1 MYTFV
6 PKWPSLRIKQVLY
19 SIVTVLLTFLFLGR
33 IPFYKIFNSSYNAML
48 INGKNDDISAI
59 VNTAINEYNALMYI
73 VGAVV
78 LSAALCWF
86 LVRFLGWGAKKYS
99 DYVGNDLSGSDQ
111 LSASEQ
117 VSCPTWY
124 PKTKKT
130 QWMTGI
136 GLTVAIGVLGL
147 FFRFGGAFSY
157 TNSINWES
165 AARFLE
171 EAKYVSGMDTGAVYV
186 ENKPDYLDKL
196 VEDYELK
203 IYSDQEAFYDAID
216 AVYIVVEPKYQ
227 FQAIMNALKHKK
239 HVLVEFPILVT
250 DEQLQEITDLADA
263 NGCIFMEGLKTAY
276 TPAFGK
282 LIALAKSGIIG
293 NILSVDANFTQIL
306 GKQLAEQIRLV
317 DGGSVNALASYPFL
331 AFVKFLGLEYKDIQ
345 FFSRNDDKG
354 LDMFTKI
361 LVSYENAVATSNVA
375 ISGKSEGDM
384 IISGDKGYIYV
395 PAPWWKTEYFEVRF
409 EDLNMNRKYF
419 YKFDGEGLRYEISE
433 FIQCILNKKNSIL
446 LTIEEIRAITKM
458 INQFNVAN
466 KVTF

>member
-1 MYTFV
+1 MKKVITYGTYDLFHEGHYNLLKNAKALGDYLIV
-6 PKWPSLRIKQVLY
+6 GVTSGDFDKNRGKLNVRDSLMTRIKHVEETGFADEIIIEEYFGQ
-19 SIVTVLLTFLFLGR
+19 
-33 IPFYKIFNSSYNAML
+33 KI
-48 INGKNDDISAI
+48 DDIKKYDVDIFTVGSDWKGHFDYL
-59 VNTAINEYNALMYI
+59 NEYCEVIYLDRTKGISSTEIRNRNTI
-73 VGAVV
+73 K
-78 LSAALCWF
+78 
-86 LVRFLGWGAKKYS
+86 LGCHG
-99 DYVGNDLSGSDQ
+99 V
-111 LSASEQ
+111 EQ
-117 VSCPTWY
+117 VT
-124 PKTKKT
+124 
-130 QWMTGI
+130 
-136 GLTVAIGVLGL
+136 
-147 FFRFGGAFSY
+147 
-157 TNSINWES
+157 
-165 AARFLE
+165 ARFLE

-186 ENKPDYLDKL
+186 ENKPDYLDKF

-203 IYSDQEAFYDAID
+203 VYPDQEAFYDAID

-250 DEQLQEITDLADA
+250 DEQLQEITDLADD

-331 AFVKFLGLEYKDIQ
+331 AFVKFLGLDYKDIQ

>member
-1 MYTFV
+1 MKKVITYGTYDLFHEGHYNLLKNAKALGDYLIV
-6 PKWPSLRIKQVLY
+6 GVTSGDFDKNRGKLNVRDSLMTRIKHVEETGFADE
-19 SIVTVLLTFLFLGR
+19 IVIEEYFGQ
-33 IPFYKIFNSSYNAML
+33 KI
-48 INGKNDDISAI
+48 DDIKKYDVDIFTVGSDWKGHFDYL
-59 VNTAINEYNALMYI
+59 NEYCEVIYLDRTKGISSTEIRNTNTI
-73 VGAVV
+73 K
-78 LSAALCWF
+78 
-86 LVRFLGWGAKKYS
+86 LGCHG
-99 DYVGNDLSGSDQ
+99 V
-111 LSASEQ
+111 EQ
-117 VSCPTWY
+117 VT
-124 PKTKKT
+124 
-130 QWMTGI
+130 
-136 GLTVAIGVLGL
+136 
-147 FFRFGGAFSY
+147 
-157 TNSINWES
+157 
-165 AARFLE
+165 ARFLE

-203 IYSDQEAFYDAID
+203 VYPDQEAFYDAID

-250 DEQLQEITDLADA
+250 DEQLQEITDLADV

-331 AFVKFLGLEYKDIQ
+331 AFVKFLGLDYKDIQ

>member
-1 MYTFV
+1 MKKVITYGTYDLFHEGHYNLLKNAKALGDYLIV
-6 PKWPSLRIKQVLY
+6 GVTSGDFDKNRGKLNVRDSLMTRIKHVEETGFADEIIIEEYFGQ
-19 SIVTVLLTFLFLGR
+19 
-33 IPFYKIFNSSYNAML
+33 KI
-48 INGKNDDISAI
+48 DDIKKYDVDIFTVGSDWKGHFDYL
-59 VNTAINEYNALMYI
+59 NEYCEVIYLDRTKGISSTEIRNTNTI
-73 VGAVV
+73 K
-78 LSAALCWF
+78 
-86 LVRFLGWGAKKYS
+86 LGCHG
-99 DYVGNDLSGSDQ
+99 V
-111 LSASEQ
+111 EQ
-117 VSCPTWY
+117 VT
-124 PKTKKT
+124 
-130 QWMTGI
+130 
-136 GLTVAIGVLGL
+136 
-147 FFRFGGAFSY
+147 
-157 TNSINWES
+157 
-165 AARFLE
+165 ARFLE

-186 ENKPDYLDKL
+186 ENKPDYLDKF

-203 IYSDQEAFYDAID
+203 IYPDQEAFYNAID

-250 DEQLQEITDLADA
+250 DEQLQEITDLADV

-331 AFVKFLGLEYKDIQ
+331 AFVKFLGLDYKDIQ

>member
-1 MYTFV
+1 MKKVITYGTYDLFHEGHYNLLKNAKALGDYLIV
-6 PKWPSLRIKQVLY
+6 GVTSGDFDKNRGKLNVRDSLMTRIKHVEETGFADEIIIEEYFGQ
-19 SIVTVLLTFLFLGR
+19 
-33 IPFYKIFNSSYNAML
+33 KI
-48 INGKNDDISAI
+48 DDIKKYDVDIFTVGSDWKGHFDYL
-59 VNTAINEYNALMYI
+59 NEYCEVIYLDRTKGISSTEIRNSNTI
-73 VGAVV
+73 K
-78 LSAALCWF
+78 
-86 LVRFLGWGAKKYS
+86 LGCHG
-99 DYVGNDLSGSDQ
+99 V
-111 LSASEQ
+111 EQ
-117 VSCPTWY
+117 VT
-124 PKTKKT
+124 
-130 QWMTGI
+130 
-136 GLTVAIGVLGL
+136 
-147 FFRFGGAFSY
+147 
-157 TNSINWES
+157 
-165 AARFLE
+165 ARFLE

-186 ENKPDYLDKL
+186 ENKPDYLDKF

-203 IYSDQEAFYDAID
+203 IYPDQEAFYDAID

-263 NGCIFMEGLKTAY
+263 NGCIFIEGLKTAY

-331 AFVKFLGLEYKDIQ
+331 AFVKFLGLDYKDIQ

>member
-1 MYTFV
+1 MKKVITYGTYDLFHEGHYNLLKNAKALGDYLIV
-6 PKWPSLRIKQVLY
+6 GVTSGDFDKNRGKLNVRDSLMTRIKNVEETGFADEIIIEEYFGQ
-19 SIVTVLLTFLFLGR
+19 
-33 IPFYKIFNSSYNAML
+33 KI
-48 INGKNDDISAI
+48 DDIKKYDVDIFTVGSDWKGHFDYL
-59 VNTAINEYNALMYI
+59 NEYCEVIYLDRTKGISSTEIRNTNTI
-73 VGAVV
+73 K
-78 LSAALCWF
+78 
-86 LVRFLGWGAKKYS
+86 LGCHG
-99 DYVGNDLSGSDQ
+99 V
-111 LSASEQ
+111 EQ
-117 VSCPTWY
+117 VT
-124 PKTKKT
+124 
-130 QWMTGI
+130 
-136 GLTVAIGVLGL
+136 
-147 FFRFGGAFSY
+147 
-157 TNSINWES
+157 
-165 AARFLE
+165 ARFLE

-203 IYSDQEAFYDAID
+203 VYPDQEAFYDAID

-331 AFVKFLGLEYKDIQ
+331 AFVKFLGLDYKDIQ
-345 FFSRNDDKG
+345 FFSRNDDQG

-384 IISGDKGYIYV
+384 IISGDKGYIYI

>member
-1 MYTFV
+1 MKKVITYGTYDLFHEGHYNLLKNAKALGDYLIV
-6 PKWPSLRIKQVLY
+6 GVTSGDFDKNRGKLNVRDSLMTRIKHVEETGFADEIIIEEYFGQ
-19 SIVTVLLTFLFLGR
+19 
-33 IPFYKIFNSSYNAML
+33 KI
-48 INGKNDDISAI
+48 DDIKKYDVDIFTVGSDWKGHFDYL
-59 VNTAINEYNALMYI
+59 NEYCEVIYLDRTKGISSTEIRNTNTI
-73 VGAVV
+73 K
-78 LSAALCWF
+78 
-86 LVRFLGWGAKKYS
+86 LGCHG
-99 DYVGNDLSGSDQ
+99 V
-111 LSASEQ
+111 EQ
-117 VSCPTWY
+117 VT
-124 PKTKKT
+124 
-130 QWMTGI
+130 
-136 GLTVAIGVLGL
+136 
-147 FFRFGGAFSY
+147 
-157 TNSINWES
+157 
-165 AARFLE
+165 ARFLE

-203 IYSDQEAFYDAID
+203 IYPDQEAFYNAID

-250 DEQLQEITDLADA
+250 DEQLQEITDLADV

-331 AFVKFLGLEYKDIQ
+331 AFVKFLGLDYKDIQ

>member
-1 MYTFV
+1 MKKVITYGNYDLFHEGHYNLLKNAKALGDYLIVGVTSGDFDKNRGKLNV
-6 PKWPSLRIKQVLY
+6 RDSLMTRIKHVEETGFADEIIIEEYFGQ
-19 SIVTVLLTFLFLGR
+19 
-33 IPFYKIFNSSYNAML
+33 KI
-48 INGKNDDISAI
+48 DDIKKYDVDIFTVGSDWKGHFDYL
-59 VNTAINEYNALMYI
+59 NEYCEVIYLDRTKGISSTEIRNTNTI
-73 VGAVV
+73 K
-78 LSAALCWF
+78 
-86 LVRFLGWGAKKYS
+86 LGCHG
-99 DYVGNDLSGSDQ
+99 V
-111 LSASEQ
+111 EQ
-117 VSCPTWY
+117 VT
-124 PKTKKT
+124 
-130 QWMTGI
+130 
-136 GLTVAIGVLGL
+136 
-147 FFRFGGAFSY
+147 
-157 TNSINWES
+157 
-165 AARFLE
+165 ARFLD

-250 DEQLQEITDLADA
+250 DEQLQEITDLADV

-361 LVSYENAVATSNVA
+361 LVSYENAVASSNVA

-384 IISGDKGYIYV
+384 VISGDKGYIYV

>member
-1 MYTFV
+1 MKKVITYGTYDLFHEGHYNLLKNAKALGDYLIV
-6 PKWPSLRIKQVLY
+6 GVTSGDFDKNRGKLNVRDSLMTRIKHVEETGFADEIIIEEYFGQ
-19 SIVTVLLTFLFLGR
+19 
-33 IPFYKIFNSSYNAML
+33 KI
-48 INGKNDDISAI
+48 DDIKKYDVDIFTVGSDWKGHFDYL
-59 VNTAINEYNALMYI
+59 NEYCEVIYLDRTKGISSTEIRNTNTI
-73 VGAVV
+73 K
-78 LSAALCWF
+78 
-86 LVRFLGWGAKKYS
+86 LGCHG
-99 DYVGNDLSGSDQ
+99 V
-111 LSASEQ
+111 EQ
-117 VSCPTWY
+117 VT
-124 PKTKKT
+124 
-130 QWMTGI
+130 
-136 GLTVAIGVLGL
+136 
-147 FFRFGGAFSY
+147 
-157 TNSINWES
+157 
-165 AARFLE
+165 ARFLE

-186 ENKPDYLDKL
+186 ENKPDYLDKF

-203 IYSDQEAFYDAID
+203 IYPDQEAFYDAID

-263 NGCIFMEGLKTAY
+263 NGCIFIEGLKTAY

-331 AFVKFLGLEYKDIQ
+331 AFVKFLGLDYKDIQ

>member
-1 MYTFV
+1 MKKVITYGTYDLFHEGHYNLLKNAKALGDYLIV
-6 PKWPSLRIKQVLY
+6 GVTSGDFDKNRGKLNVRDSLMTRIKNVEETGFADEIIIEEYFGQ
-19 SIVTVLLTFLFLGR
+19 
-33 IPFYKIFNSSYNAML
+33 KI
-48 INGKNDDISAI
+48 DDIKKYDVDIFTVGSDWKGHFDYL
-59 VNTAINEYNALMYI
+59 NEYCEVIYLDRTKGISSTEIRNTNTI
-73 VGAVV
+73 K
-78 LSAALCWF
+78 
-86 LVRFLGWGAKKYS
+86 LGCHG
-99 DYVGNDLSGSDQ
+99 V
-111 LSASEQ
+111 EQ
-117 VSCPTWY
+117 VT
-124 PKTKKT
+124 T
-130 QWMTGI
+130 
-136 GLTVAIGVLGL
+136 
-147 FFRFGGAFSY
+147 
-157 TNSINWES
+157 
-165 AARFLE
+165 RFLE

-203 IYSDQEAFYDAID
+203 IYPDQEAFYDAID

-331 AFVKFLGLEYKDIQ
+331 AFVKFLGLDYKDIQ

>member
-1 MYTFV
+1 MKKVITYGTYDLFHEGHYNLLKNAKALGDYLIV
-6 PKWPSLRIKQVLY
+6 GVTSGDFDKNRGKLNVRDSLMTRIKNVEETGFADEIIIEEYFGQ
-19 SIVTVLLTFLFLGR
+19 
-33 IPFYKIFNSSYNAML
+33 KI
-48 INGKNDDISAI
+48 DDIKKYDVDIFTVGSDWKGHFDYL
-59 VNTAINEYNALMYI
+59 NEYCEVIYLDRTKGISSTEIRNTNTI
-73 VGAVV
+73 K
-78 LSAALCWF
+78 
-86 LVRFLGWGAKKYS
+86 LGCHG
-99 DYVGNDLSGSDQ
+99 V
-111 LSASEQ
+111 EQ
-117 VSCPTWY
+117 VT
-124 PKTKKT
+124 
-130 QWMTGI
+130 
-136 GLTVAIGVLGL
+136 
-147 FFRFGGAFSY
+147 
-157 TNSINWES
+157 
-165 AARFLE
+165 ARFLE

-186 ENKPDYLDKL
+186 KNKPDYLDKL

-203 IYSDQEAFYDAID
+203 IYPDQEAFYDAID

-331 AFVKFLGLEYKDIQ
+331 AFVKFLGLDYKDIQ
-345 FFSRNDDKG
+345 FFSRNDDQG

>member
-1 MYTFV
+1 MKKVITYGTYDLFHEGHYNLLKNAKALGDYLIV
-6 PKWPSLRIKQVLY
+6 GVTSGDFDKNRGKLNVRDSLMTRIKHVEETGFADEIIIEEYFGQ
-19 SIVTVLLTFLFLGR
+19 
-33 IPFYKIFNSSYNAML
+33 KI
-48 INGKNDDISAI
+48 DDIKKYDVDIFTVGSDWKGHFDYL
-59 VNTAINEYNALMYI
+59 NEYCEVIYLDRTKGISSTEIRNTNTI
-73 VGAVV
+73 K
-78 LSAALCWF
+78 
-86 LVRFLGWGAKKYS
+86 LGCHG
-99 DYVGNDLSGSDQ
+99 V
-111 LSASEQ
+111 EQ
-117 VSCPTWY
+117 VT
-124 PKTKKT
+124 
-130 QWMTGI
+130 
-136 GLTVAIGVLGL
+136 
-147 FFRFGGAFSY
+147 
-157 TNSINWES
+157 
-165 AARFLE
+165 ARFLE

-203 IYSDQEAFYDAID
+203 IYPDQEAFYDAID

-331 AFVKFLGLEYKDIQ
+331 AFVKFLGLDYKDIQ

-361 LVSYENAVATSNVA
+361 LVSYEHAVATSNVA

-419 YKFDGEGLRYEISE
+419 YKFDGEGLRYEIAE
-433 FIQCILNKKNSIL
+433 FIQCILNNKNSIL

>member
-1 MYTFV
+1 MKKVITYGTYDLFHEGHYNLLKNAKALGDYLIV
-6 PKWPSLRIKQVLY
+6 GVTSGDFDKNRGKLNVRDSLMTRIKHVEETGFADEIIIEEYFGQ
-19 SIVTVLLTFLFLGR
+19 
-33 IPFYKIFNSSYNAML
+33 KI
-48 INGKNDDISAI
+48 DDIKKYDVDIFTVGSDWKGHFDYL
-59 VNTAINEYNALMYI
+59 NEYCEVIYLDRTKGISSTEIRNTNTI
-73 VGAVV
+73 K
-78 LSAALCWF
+78 
-86 LVRFLGWGAKKYS
+86 LGCHG
-99 DYVGNDLSGSDQ
+99 V
-111 LSASEQ
+111 EQ
-117 VSCPTWY
+117 VT
-124 PKTKKT
+124 
-130 QWMTGI
+130 
-136 GLTVAIGVLGL
+136 
-147 FFRFGGAFSY
+147 
-157 TNSINWES
+157 
-165 AARFLE
+165 ARFLE

-186 ENKPDYLDKL
+186 ENKPDYLDKF

-203 IYSDQEAFYDAID
+203 VYPDQEAFYDAID

-331 AFVKFLGLEYKDIQ
+331 AFVKFLGLDYKDIQ

-354 LDMFTKI
+354 IDMFTKI

>member
-1 MYTFV
+1 MKKVITYGTYDLFHEGHYNLLKNAKALGDYLIV
-6 PKWPSLRIKQVLY
+6 GVTSGDFDKNRGKLNVRDSLMTRIKNVEETGFADEIIIEEYFGQ
-19 SIVTVLLTFLFLGR
+19 
-33 IPFYKIFNSSYNAML
+33 KI
-48 INGKNDDISAI
+48 DDIKKYDVDIFTVGSDWKGHFDYL
-59 VNTAINEYNALMYI
+59 NEYCEVIYLDRTKGISSTEIRNTNTI
-73 VGAVV
+73 K
-78 LSAALCWF
+78 
-86 LVRFLGWGAKKYS
+86 LGCHGI
-99 DYVGNDLSGSDQ
+99 
-111 LSASEQ
+111 EQ
-117 VSCPTWY
+117 VT
-124 PKTKKT
+124 
-130 QWMTGI
+130 
-136 GLTVAIGVLGL
+136 
-147 FFRFGGAFSY
+147 
-157 TNSINWES
+157 
-165 AARFLE
+165 ARFLE
-171 EAKYVSGMDTGAVYV
+171 EAKYVSGMDIGVVYV
-186 ENKPDYLDKL
+186 EDKPDYLDKL

-203 IYSDQEAFYDAID
+203 VYPDQEAFYNAID

-227 FQAIMNALKHKK
+227 FDAIIQALKHKK

-354 LDMFTKI
+354 IDMFTKI

>member
-1 MYTFV
+1 MKKVITYGTYDLFHEGHYNLLKNAKALGDYLIV
-6 PKWPSLRIKQVLY
+6 GVTSGDFDKTRGKLNVRDSLMTRIKHVEETGFADEIIIEEYFGQ
-19 SIVTVLLTFLFLGR
+19 
-33 IPFYKIFNSSYNAML
+33 KI
-48 INGKNDDISAI
+48 DDIKKYDVDIFTVGSDWKGHFDYL
-59 VNTAINEYNALMYI
+59 NEYCEVIYLDRTKGISSTEIRNTNTI
-73 VGAVV
+73 K
-78 LSAALCWF
+78 
-86 LVRFLGWGAKKYS
+86 LGCHG
-99 DYVGNDLSGSDQ
+99 V
-111 LSASEQ
+111 EQ
-117 VSCPTWY
+117 VT
-124 PKTKKT
+124 
-130 QWMTGI
+130 
-136 GLTVAIGVLGL
+136 
-147 FFRFGGAFSY
+147 
-157 TNSINWES
+157 
-165 AARFLE
+165 ARFLE
-171 EAKYVSGMDTGAVYV
+171 EAKYVSGMDIGAVYV

-203 IYSDQEAFYDAID
+203 IYPDQEAFYDAID

-331 AFVKFLGLEYKDIQ
+331 AFVKFLGLDYKDIQ

>member
-1 MYTFV
+1 MKKVITYGTYDLFHEGHYNLLKNAKALGDYLIV
-6 PKWPSLRIKQVLY
+6 GVTSGDFDKNRGKLNVRDSLMTRIKHVEETGFADEIIIEEYFGQ
-19 SIVTVLLTFLFLGR
+19 
-33 IPFYKIFNSSYNAML
+33 KI
-48 INGKNDDISAI
+48 DDIKKYDVDIFTVGSDWKGHFDYL
-59 VNTAINEYNALMYI
+59 NEYCEVIYLDRTKGISSTEIRNTNTI
-73 VGAVV
+73 K
-78 LSAALCWF
+78 
-86 LVRFLGWGAKKYS
+86 LGCHG
-99 DYVGNDLSGSDQ
+99 V
-111 LSASEQ
+111 EQ
-117 VSCPTWY
+117 VT
-124 PKTKKT
+124 
-130 QWMTGI
+130 
-136 GLTVAIGVLGL
+136 
-147 FFRFGGAFSY
+147 
-157 TNSINWES
+157 
-165 AARFLE
+165 ARFLE

-196 VEDYELK
+196 VEDYDLK
-203 IYSDQEAFYDAID
+203 VYPDQEAFYDAID
-216 AVYIVVEPKYQ
+216 AVYIVMEPKYQ

-250 DEQLQEITDLADA
+250 DEQLQAITELADA

-331 AFVKFLGLEYKDIQ
+331 AFVKFLGLDYKDIQ
-345 FFSRNDDKG
+345 FFSHNDDKG
-354 LDMFTKI
+354 IDMFTKI

>member
-1 MYTFV
+1 MKKVITYGTYDLFHEGHYNLLKNAKALGDYLIV
-6 PKWPSLRIKQVLY
+6 GVTSGDFDKNRGKLNVRDSLMTRIKNVEETGFADEIIIEEYFGQ
-19 SIVTVLLTFLFLGR
+19 
-33 IPFYKIFNSSYNAML
+33 KI
-48 INGKNDDISAI
+48 DDIKKYDVDIFTVGSDWKGHFDYL
-59 VNTAINEYNALMYI
+59 NEYCEVIYLDRTKGISSTEIRNTNTI
-73 VGAVV
+73 K
-78 LSAALCWF
+78 
-86 LVRFLGWGAKKYS
+86 LGCHG
-99 DYVGNDLSGSDQ
+99 V
-111 LSASEQ
+111 EQ
-117 VSCPTWY
+117 VT
-124 PKTKKT
+124 
-130 QWMTGI
+130 
-136 GLTVAIGVLGL
+136 
-147 FFRFGGAFSY
+147 
-157 TNSINWES
+157 
-165 AARFLE
+165 ARFLE

-186 ENKPDYLDKL
+186 KNKPDYLDKL

-203 IYSDQEAFYDAID
+203 IYPDQEAFYNAID

-250 DEQLQEITDLADA
+250 DEQLQEITDLADV

-331 AFVKFLGLEYKDIQ
+331 AFVKFLGLDYKDIQ
-345 FFSRNDDKG
+345 FFSRNDDQG

>member
-1 MYTFV
+1 MKKVITYGTYDLFHEGHYNLLKNAKALGDYLIV
-6 PKWPSLRIKQVLY
+6 GVTSGDFDKNRGKLNVRDSLMTRIKNVEETGFADEIIIEEYFGQ
-19 SIVTVLLTFLFLGR
+19 
-33 IPFYKIFNSSYNAML
+33 KI
-48 INGKNDDISAI
+48 DDIKKYDVDIFTVGSDWKGHFDYL
-59 VNTAINEYNALMYI
+59 NEYCEVIYLDRTKGISSTEIRNTNTI
-73 VGAVV
+73 K
-78 LSAALCWF
+78 
-86 LVRFLGWGAKKYS
+86 LGCHG
-99 DYVGNDLSGSDQ
+99 V
-111 LSASEQ
+111 EQ
-117 VSCPTWY
+117 VT
-124 PKTKKT
+124 
-130 QWMTGI
+130 
-136 GLTVAIGVLGL
+136 
-147 FFRFGGAFSY
+147 
-157 TNSINWES
+157 
-165 AARFLE
+165 ARFLD

-203 IYSDQEAFYDAID
+203 VYPDQETFYDAID

-331 AFVKFLGLEYKDIQ
+331 AFVKFLGLDYKDIQ
-345 FFSRNDDKG
+345 FFSRNDDQG

>member
-1 MYTFV
+1 MKKVITYGTYDLFHEGHYNLLKNAKALGDYLIV
-6 PKWPSLRIKQVLY
+6 GVTSGDFDKNRAKLNVRDSLMTRIKHVEETGFADEIIIEEYFGQ
-19 SIVTVLLTFLFLGR
+19 
-33 IPFYKIFNSSYNAML
+33 KI
-48 INGKNDDISAI
+48 DDIKKYDVDIFTVGSDWKGHFDYL
-59 VNTAINEYNALMYI
+59 NEYCEVIYLDRTKGISSTEIRNTNTI
-73 VGAVV
+73 K
-78 LSAALCWF
+78 
-86 LVRFLGWGAKKYS
+86 LGCHG
-99 DYVGNDLSGSDQ
+99 V
-111 LSASEQ
+111 EQ
-117 VSCPTWY
+117 VT
-124 PKTKKT
+124 
-130 QWMTGI
+130 
-136 GLTVAIGVLGL
+136 
-147 FFRFGGAFSY
+147 
-157 TNSINWES
+157 
-165 AARFLE
+165 ARFLE

-186 ENKPDYLDKL
+186 ENKPDYLDKF

-203 IYSDQEAFYDAID
+203 IYPDQEAFYDAID

-263 NGCIFMEGLKTAY
+263 NGCIFIEGLKTAY

-331 AFVKFLGLEYKDIQ
+331 AFVKFLGLDYKDIQ

>member
-1 MYTFV
+1 MKKVITYGTYDLFHEGHYNLLKNAKALGDYLIV
-6 PKWPSLRIKQVLY
+6 GVTSGDFDKNRGKLNVRDSLMTRIKHVEETGFADEIIIEEYFGQ
-19 SIVTVLLTFLFLGR
+19 
-33 IPFYKIFNSSYNAML
+33 KI
-48 INGKNDDISAI
+48 DDIKKYDVDIFTVGSDWKGHFDYL
-59 VNTAINEYNALMYI
+59 NEYCEVIYLDRTKGISSTEIRNTNTI
-73 VGAVV
+73 K
-78 LSAALCWF
+78 
-86 LVRFLGWGAKKYS
+86 LGCHG
-99 DYVGNDLSGSDQ
+99 V
-111 LSASEQ
+111 EQ
-117 VSCPTWY
+117 VT
-124 PKTKKT
+124 
-130 QWMTGI
+130 
-136 GLTVAIGVLGL
+136 
-147 FFRFGGAFSY
+147 
-157 TNSINWES
+157 
-165 AARFLE
+165 ARFLD

-186 ENKPDYLDKL
+186 ENKPDYLDKF

-203 IYSDQEAFYDAID
+203 IYPDQEAFYDAID

-263 NGCIFMEGLKTAY
+263 NGCIFIEGLKTAY

-331 AFVKFLGLEYKDIQ
+331 AFVKFLGLDYKDIQ

>member
-1 MYTFV
+1 MKKVITYGTYDLFHEGHYNLLKNAKALGDYLIV
-6 PKWPSLRIKQVLY
+6 GVTSGDFDKNRGKLNVRDSLMTRIKHVEETGFADE
-19 SIVTVLLTFLFLGR
+19 IVIEEYFGQ
-33 IPFYKIFNSSYNAML
+33 KI
-48 INGKNDDISAI
+48 DDIKKYDVDIFTVGSDWKGHFDYL
-59 VNTAINEYNALMYI
+59 NEYCEVIYLDRTKGISSTEIRNTNTI
-73 VGAVV
+73 K
-78 LSAALCWF
+78 
-86 LVRFLGWGAKKYS
+86 LGCHG
-99 DYVGNDLSGSDQ
+99 V
-111 LSASEQ
+111 EQ
-117 VSCPTWY
+117 VT
-124 PKTKKT
+124 
-130 QWMTGI
+130 
-136 GLTVAIGVLGL
+136 
-147 FFRFGGAFSY
+147 
-157 TNSINWES
+157 
-165 AARFLE
+165 ARFLE

-203 IYSDQEAFYDAID
+203 VYPDQEELYDAID

-227 FQAIMNALKHKK
+227 FQAIMNALKHNK

-331 AFVKFLGLEYKDIQ
+331 AFVKFLGLDYKDIQ

-395 PAPWWKTEYFEVRF
+395 SAPWWKTEYFEVRF

>member
-1 MYTFV
+1 MKKVITYGTYDLFHEGHYNLLKNAKALGDYLIV
-6 PKWPSLRIKQVLY
+6 GVTSGDFDKNRGKLNVRDSLMTRIKHVEETGFADEIIIEEYFGQ
-19 SIVTVLLTFLFLGR
+19 
-33 IPFYKIFNSSYNAML
+33 KI
-48 INGKNDDISAI
+48 DDIKKYDVDIFTVGSDWKGHFDYL
-59 VNTAINEYNALMYI
+59 NEYCEVIYLDRTKGISSTEIRNTNTI
-73 VGAVV
+73 K
-78 LSAALCWF
+78 
-86 LVRFLGWGAKKYS
+86 LGCHG
-99 DYVGNDLSGSDQ
+99 V
-111 LSASEQ
+111 EQ
-117 VSCPTWY
+117 VT
-124 PKTKKT
+124 
-130 QWMTGI
+130 
-136 GLTVAIGVLGL
+136 
-147 FFRFGGAFSY
+147 
-157 TNSINWES
+157 
-165 AARFLE
+165 ARFLD

-203 IYSDQEAFYDAID
+203 VYPDQEAFYDAID

-263 NGCIFMEGLKTAY
+263 NGCIFIEGLKTAY

-331 AFVKFLGLEYKDIQ
+331 AFVKFLGLDYKDIQ
-345 FFSRNDDKG
+345 FFSRNDDQG

>member
-1 MYTFV
+1 MKKVITYGTYDLFHEGHYNLLKNAKALGDYLIV
-6 PKWPSLRIKQVLY
+6 GVTSGDFDKNRGKLNVRDSLMTRIKHVEETGFADEIIIEEYFGQ
-19 SIVTVLLTFLFLGR
+19 
-33 IPFYKIFNSSYNAML
+33 KI
-48 INGKNDDISAI
+48 DDIKKYDVDIFTVGSDWKGHFDYL
-59 VNTAINEYNALMYI
+59 NEYCEVIYLDRTKGISSTEIRNTNTI
-73 VGAVV
+73 K
-78 LSAALCWF
+78 
-86 LVRFLGWGAKKYS
+86 LGCHG
-99 DYVGNDLSGSDQ
+99 V
-111 LSASEQ
+111 EQ
-117 VSCPTWY
+117 VT
-124 PKTKKT
+124 
-130 QWMTGI
+130 
-136 GLTVAIGVLGL
+136 
-147 FFRFGGAFSY
+147 
-157 TNSINWES
+157 
-165 AARFLE
+165 ARFLE
-171 EAKYVSGMDTGAVYV
+171 EAKYVSGMDIGAVYL

-203 IYSDQEAFYDAID
+203 IYPDQEAFYDAID

-331 AFVKFLGLEYKDIQ
+331 AFVKFLGLDYKDIQ

>member
-1 MYTFV
+1 MKKVITYGTYDLFHEGHYNLLKNAKALGDYLIV
-6 PKWPSLRIKQVLY
+6 GVTSGDFDKNRGKLNVRDSLMTRIKNVEETGFADEIIIEEYFGQ
-19 SIVTVLLTFLFLGR
+19 
-33 IPFYKIFNSSYNAML
+33 KI
-48 INGKNDDISAI
+48 DDIKKYDVDIFTVGSDWKGHFDYL
-59 VNTAINEYNALMYI
+59 NEYCEVIYLDRTKGISSTEIRNTNTI
-73 VGAVV
+73 K
-78 LSAALCWF
+78 
-86 LVRFLGWGAKKYS
+86 LGCHG
-99 DYVGNDLSGSDQ
+99 V
-111 LSASEQ
+111 EQ
-117 VSCPTWY
+117 VT
-124 PKTKKT
+124 
-130 QWMTGI
+130 
-136 GLTVAIGVLGL
+136 
-147 FFRFGGAFSY
+147 
-157 TNSINWES
+157 
-165 AARFLE
+165 ARFLE

-186 ENKPDYLDKL
+186 KNKPDYLDKL

-203 IYSDQEAFYDAID
+203 IYPDQEAFYNAID

-250 DEQLQEITDLADA
+250 DEQLQEITDLADV

-331 AFVKFLGLEYKDIQ
+331 AFVKFLGLDYKDIQ

-384 IISGDKGYIYV
+384 IISGDKGYIYF

>member
-1 MYTFV
+1 MKKVITYGTYDLFHEGHYNLLKNAKALGDYLIV
-6 PKWPSLRIKQVLY
+6 GVTSGDFDKNRGKLNVRDSLMTRIKNVEETGFADEIIIEEYFGQ
-19 SIVTVLLTFLFLGR
+19 
-33 IPFYKIFNSSYNAML
+33 KI
-48 INGKNDDISAI
+48 DDIKKYDVDIFTVGSDWKGHFDYL
-59 VNTAINEYNALMYI
+59 NEYCEVIYLDRTKGISSTEIRNTNTI
-73 VGAVV
+73 K
-78 LSAALCWF
+78 
-86 LVRFLGWGAKKYS
+86 LGCHG
-99 DYVGNDLSGSDQ
+99 V
-111 LSASEQ
+111 EQ
-117 VSCPTWY
+117 VT
-124 PKTKKT
+124 
-130 QWMTGI
+130 
-136 GLTVAIGVLGL
+136 
-147 FFRFGGAFSY
+147 
-157 TNSINWES
+157 
-165 AARFLE
+165 ARFLE

-196 VEDYELK
+196 IEDYELK
-203 IYSDQEAFYDAID
+203 VYPDQEAFYDAID

-250 DEQLQEITDLADA
+250 DEQLQEITDLADD

-331 AFVKFLGLEYKDIQ
+331 AFVKFLGLDYKDIQ
-345 FFSRNDDKG
+345 FFSRNDDQG

>member
-1 MYTFV
+1 MKKVITYGTYDLFHEGHYNLLKNAKALGDYLIV
-6 PKWPSLRIKQVLY
+6 GVTSGDFDKNRGKLNVRDSLMTRIKHVEETGFADEIIIEEYFGQ
-19 SIVTVLLTFLFLGR
+19 
-33 IPFYKIFNSSYNAML
+33 KI
-48 INGKNDDISAI
+48 DDIKKYDVDIFTVGSDWKGHFDYL
-59 VNTAINEYNALMYI
+59 NEYCEVIYLDRTKGISSTEIRNTNTI
-73 VGAVV
+73 K
-78 LSAALCWF
+78 
-86 LVRFLGWGAKKYS
+86 LGCHG
-99 DYVGNDLSGSDQ
+99 V
-111 LSASEQ
+111 EQ
-117 VSCPTWY
+117 VT
-124 PKTKKT
+124 
-130 QWMTGI
+130 
-136 GLTVAIGVLGL
+136 
-147 FFRFGGAFSY
+147 
-157 TNSINWES
+157 
-165 AARFLE
+165 ARFLD

-250 DEQLQEITDLADA
+250 DEQLQEITDLADD

-409 EDLNMNRKYF
+409 EYLNMNRKYF

>member
-1 MYTFV
+1 MKKVITYGTYDLFHEGHYNLLKNAKALGDYLIV
-6 PKWPSLRIKQVLY
+6 GVTSGDFDKNRGKLNVRDSLMTRIKHVEETGFADEIIIEEYFGQ
-19 SIVTVLLTFLFLGR
+19 
-33 IPFYKIFNSSYNAML
+33 KI
-48 INGKNDDISAI
+48 DDIKKYDVDIFTVGSDWKGHFDYL
-59 VNTAINEYNALMYI
+59 NEYCEVIYLDRTKGISSTEIRNTNTI
-73 VGAVV
+73 K
-78 LSAALCWF
+78 
-86 LVRFLGWGAKKYS
+86 LGCHG
-99 DYVGNDLSGSDQ
+99 V
-111 LSASEQ
+111 EQ
-117 VSCPTWY
+117 VT
-124 PKTKKT
+124 
-130 QWMTGI
+130 
-136 GLTVAIGVLGL
+136 
-147 FFRFGGAFSY
+147 
-157 TNSINWES
+157 
-165 AARFLE
+165 ARFLE

-186 ENKPDYLDKL
+186 ENKPDYLDKF

-203 IYSDQEAFYDAID
+203 VYPDQEAFYDAID

-250 DEQLQEITDLADA
+250 DEQLQEITDLADD

-331 AFVKFLGLEYKDIQ
+331 AFVKFLGLDYKDIQ

-354 LDMFTKI
+354 IDMFTKI

>member
-1 MYTFV
+1 MKKVITYGTYDLFHEGHYNLLKNAKALGDYLIV
-6 PKWPSLRIKQVLY
+6 GVTSGDFDKNRGKLNVRDSLMTRIKHVEETGFADEIIIEEYFGQ
-19 SIVTVLLTFLFLGR
+19 
-33 IPFYKIFNSSYNAML
+33 KI
-48 INGKNDDISAI
+48 DDIKKYDVDIFTVGSDWKGHFDYL
-59 VNTAINEYNALMYI
+59 NEYCEVIYLDRTKGISSTEIRNTNTI
-73 VGAVV
+73 K
-78 LSAALCWF
+78 
-86 LVRFLGWGAKKYS
+86 LGCHG
-99 DYVGNDLSGSDQ
+99 V
-111 LSASEQ
+111 EQ
-117 VSCPTWY
+117 VT
-124 PKTKKT
+124 
-130 QWMTGI
+130 
-136 GLTVAIGVLGL
+136 
-147 FFRFGGAFSY
+147 
-157 TNSINWES
+157 
-165 AARFLE
+165 ARFLE

-186 ENKPDYLDKL
+186 ENKPDYLDKF

-203 IYSDQEAFYDAID
+203 VYPDQEAFYNAID

-250 DEQLQEITDLADA
+250 DEQLQEITDLADD

-331 AFVKFLGLEYKDIQ
+331 AFVKFLGLDYKDIQ

>member
-1 MYTFV
+1 MKKVITYGTYDLFHEGHYNLLKNAKALGDYLIV
-6 PKWPSLRIKQVLY
+6 GVTSGDFDKNRGKLNVRDSLMTRIKNVEETGFVDEIIIEEYFGQ
-19 SIVTVLLTFLFLGR
+19 
-33 IPFYKIFNSSYNAML
+33 KI
-48 INGKNDDISAI
+48 DDIKKYDVDIFTVGSDWKGHFDYL
-59 VNTAINEYNALMYI
+59 NEYCEVIYLDRTKGISSTEIRNTNTI
-73 VGAVV
+73 K
-78 LSAALCWF
+78 
-86 LVRFLGWGAKKYS
+86 LGCHG
-99 DYVGNDLSGSDQ
+99 V
-111 LSASEQ
+111 EQ
-117 VSCPTWY
+117 VT
-124 PKTKKT
+124 
-130 QWMTGI
+130 
-136 GLTVAIGVLGL
+136 
-147 FFRFGGAFSY
+147 
-157 TNSINWES
+157 
-165 AARFLE
+165 ARFLE

-186 ENKPDYLDKL
+186 ENKPDYLDKF

-203 IYSDQEAFYDAID
+203 VYPDQEAFYDAID

-250 DEQLQEITDLADA
+250 DEQLQEITDLADD

-331 AFVKFLGLEYKDIQ
+331 AFVKFLGLDYKDIQ

>member
-1 MYTFV
+1 MKKVITYGTYDLFHEGHYNLLKNAKALGDYLIV
-6 PKWPSLRIKQVLY
+6 GVTSGDFDKNRGKLNVRDSLMTRIKNVEETGFADEIIIEEYFGQ
-19 SIVTVLLTFLFLGR
+19 
-33 IPFYKIFNSSYNAML
+33 KI
-48 INGKNDDISAI
+48 DDIKKYDVDIFTVGSDWKGHFDYL
-59 VNTAINEYNALMYI
+59 NEYCEVIYLDRTKGISSTEIRNTNTI
-73 VGAVV
+73 K
-78 LSAALCWF
+78 
-86 LVRFLGWGAKKYS
+86 LGCHG
-99 DYVGNDLSGSDQ
+99 V
-111 LSASEQ
+111 EQ
-117 VSCPTWY
+117 VT
-124 PKTKKT
+124 
-130 QWMTGI
+130 
-136 GLTVAIGVLGL
+136 
-147 FFRFGGAFSY
+147 
-157 TNSINWES
+157 
-165 AARFLE
+165 ARFLE

-203 IYSDQEAFYDAID
+203 VYPDQEAFYDAID

-331 AFVKFLGLEYKDIQ
+331 AFVKFLGLDYKDIQ
-345 FFSRNDDKG
+345 FFSRNDDQG

-361 LVSYENAVATSNVA
+361 LVSYENAVATSNLA